1 MDTLVKKAFV
11 KQVLQEEA
19 KRFNKSQTAAIRK
32 LLAFHTNRL
41 DTSRE
46 QHVSGGNDLD
56 GELTLTIP
64 GYGRVLDIKP
74 KNRKQSTNLFRLQKR
89 RSRRKAYPIYNRYT
103 FGHYNAIAYK
113 LMYGLT
119 AEVAEGLKKQFTDNL
134 S

>member
-1 MDTLVKKAFV
+1 METLVKKAFV

-19 KRFNKSQTAAIRK
+19 KRFNKNQTAAIRR
-32 LLAFHTNRL
+32 LLTFHSNRL

-74 KNRKQSTNLFRLQKR
+74 KNRKQSSNIDRLQKR
-89 RSRRKAYPIYNRYT
+89 KTRRKAYPIYNKYT

-119 AEVAEGLKKQFTDNL
+119 DEVANNLKKEFSQFN
-134 S
+134 